1 MTVDSAIPPD
11 VLDEIV
17 VEIAAE
23 NARTVD
29 LS

>member
-17 VEIAAE
+17 VGIAAE